1 MRVVALGVMNDVE
14 SLIRHMLFWVGGLA
28 SGVGSITREIT
39 RRGEGGSGLHVCS
52 WMLSC
57 CA

>member
-1 MRVVALGVMNDVE
+1 MRVVALGVINDVE
-14 SLIRHMLFWVGGLA
+14 SLRRHMLFWVGGVA
-28 SGVGSITREIT
+28 SGVGAVTLEIA

-57 CA
+57 A